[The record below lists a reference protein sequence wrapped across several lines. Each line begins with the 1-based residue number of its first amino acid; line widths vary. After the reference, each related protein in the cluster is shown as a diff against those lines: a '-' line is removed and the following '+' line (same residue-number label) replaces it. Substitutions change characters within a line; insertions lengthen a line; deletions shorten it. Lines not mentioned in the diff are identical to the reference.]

1 MIDRLFLAHPR
12 AMGESWFVHAT
23 TAGRFGLV
31 MIAGG
36 IAALIHAL
44 VPALFARAA
53 SDRVKLLYGEMK
65 ARQPGFAGKLPAF
78 AEPEWRIEY
87 EI

>member
-1 MIDRLFLAHPR
+1 MIFRLFLAHPR
-12 AMGESWFVHAT
+12 KMGESYIAHAA

-36 IAALIHAL
+36 LAALVHAV

-53 SDRVKLLYGEMK
+53 SDRVKRLYGEMK
-65 ARQPGFAGKLPAF
+65 ARQPAFAGRLPAF